1 MKKFTIYV
9 DKYDGSKNYTI
20 FAESRDAAIKAFR
33 KAFGY
38 GKLIDMVIEAR

>member
-1 MKKFTIYV
+1 MKKFTVYV

-20 FAESRDAAIKAFR
+20 FADSKDAAIKAFR

-38 GKLIDMVIEAR
+38 KNIIDMVIEAR

>member
-20 FAESRDAAIKAFR
+20 NANNRDNAVKAFR